1 MSLPKR
7 ADLSMLG
14 LLVKVAGIVS
24 RSGWFVRSCS
34 RSSDCSLPWLLRL
47 LQGEFRCRRVLLV
60 VVGCMIEVDVW
71 ARFASGHYQGTAS
84 SC

>member
-24 RSGWFVRSCS
+24 RSGWFVRSC
-34 RSSDCSLPWLLRL
+34 
-47 LQGEFRCRRVLLV
+47 
-60 VVGCMIEVDVW
+60 
-71 ARFASGHYQGTAS
+71 
-84 SC
+84 